1 MKYEY
6 KTKGQL
12 IWIGAA
18 FVIVALAVGGYFWFS
33 LEQPRKYTRAVEKL
47 TLAAYKGDTGA
58 LVYIAQEQGYFT
70 ENGLDVTIKD
80 YEAGKLAADALLANE
95 ADISTSADFVLVS
108 NSFEHDNLRV
118 LGTVAL
124 ADINELVARR
134 DRGIATPGDLKG
146 KKIGVTRKS
155 IGEFFLGTFLIFE
168 GLSLA
173 DVEVVDLKPSEIVE
187 AISAGEIDAA
197 LTWEPNIFKIKSLLG
212 ANVISWPGQ
221 SGQDF
226 FFILLS
232 KEEWLKEHP
241 SAVERFLRALVQ
253 AEEFVKK
260 NNEKAKHFVAERF
273 DYESKYV
280 ESIWS
285 KHRFL
290 VVLPQALL
298 LAMEDQ
304 ARWKIKNKLT
314 DATEVPNY
322 LDFIYLDGMKE
333 VKPEAIT
340 IMH

>member
-1 MKYEY
+1 MSEEKSHAW
-6 KTKGQL
+6 L
-12 IWIGAA
+12 WILV
-18 FVIVALAVGGYFWFS
+18 VIIVLGLAVSGYFLFRQK
-33 LEQPRKYTRAVEKL
+33 QPQKYTGPVEKL

-58 LVYIAQEQGYFT
+58 LVYIAKEQGYFT

-95 ADISTSADFVLVS
+95 TDISTSADFVLVS

-124 ADINELVARR
+124 ADVVELVARR
-134 DRGIATPGDLKG
+134 DRGISTPSDLKG
-146 KKIGVTRKS
+146 KKIGITLKS
-155 IGEFFLGTFLIFE
+155 AGEFFLGTFLIFN

-173 DVEVVDLKPSEIVE
+173 DVEVVDLNPSEIVE

-197 LTWEPNIFKIKSLLG
+197 FTWEPNIFKIKRRLG
-212 ANVISWPGQ
+212 ANAINWPGQ

-241 SAVERFLRALVQ
+241 SATERFLRALIQ
-253 AEEFVKK
+253 AEEFVKT

-273 DYESKYV
+273 NYESKYV
-280 ESIWS
+280 EVIWP

-322 LDFIYLDGMKE
+322 FDYIYLDALE
-333 VKPEAIT
+333 AINPEAVT
-340 IMH
+340 IIH